1 MPKGIGYG
9 EAGKASKM
17 GYFSKESRAK
27 RKTAKEGKK
36 KKKLD
41 TKRKESR
48 RGKQRQRMR
57 DAGVDE
63 KKINKML
70 PWGRV

>member
-17 GYFSKESRAK
+17 GFFAD
-27 RKTAKEGKK
+27 RKKKKAVKK
-36 KKKLD
+36 KKKLE

-57 DAGVDE
+57 DAGVSE
-63 KKINKML
+63 KKIDKML
-70 PWGRV
+70 PWSD

>member
-1 MPKGIGYG
+1 MAEYS
-9 EAGKASKM
+9 EM
-17 GYFSKESRAK
+17 GYFSKESRTK
-27 RKTAKEGKK
+27 RKAKKVAKK

-48 RGKQRQRMR
+48 RGKQRASLR

-63 KKINKML
+63 AKIDKML
-70 PWGRV
+70 PWGK